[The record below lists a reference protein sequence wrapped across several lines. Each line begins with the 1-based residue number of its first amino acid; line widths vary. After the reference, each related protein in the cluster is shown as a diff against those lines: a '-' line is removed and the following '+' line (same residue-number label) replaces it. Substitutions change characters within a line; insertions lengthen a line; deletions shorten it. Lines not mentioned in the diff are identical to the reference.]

1 MDVVESFLQETCHV
15 IENSN
20 ENEKGRFVTEPSFIS
35 TIGKLLKVQDTA
47 IRRNSS
53 TIIRLLS
60 TGSASRSGRIMNEG
74 IGKSL
79 SWNAV

>member
-1 MDVVESFLQETCHV
+1 MNVVQSFLQETCYA

-35 TIGKLLKVQDTA
+35 TIGKHLMGQDPS
-47 IRRNSS
+47 IRRDSS
-53 TIIRLLS
+53 TVIRLLS

-74 IGKSL
+74 IGKYL
-79 SWNAV
+79 SWIAV

>member
-1 MDVVESFLQETCHV
+1 MDVVQSFLQETCYV

-20 ENEKGRFVTEPSFIS
+20 ENEKGRFMTEPLFIS

-47 IRRNSS
+47 IRSNSS